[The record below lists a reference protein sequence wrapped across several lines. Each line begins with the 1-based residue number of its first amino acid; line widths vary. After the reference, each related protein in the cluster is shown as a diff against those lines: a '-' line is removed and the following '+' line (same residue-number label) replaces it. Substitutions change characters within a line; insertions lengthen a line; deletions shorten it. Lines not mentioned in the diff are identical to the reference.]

1 MEGVTI
7 EYPVN
12 PKECHDYSLI
22 ELAECTFSVCVCVWA
37 FDCVCFYLC
46 VCVSL
51 RFRYLAFL
59 H

>member
-1 MEGVTI
+1 VEGVTI

-22 ELAECTFSVCVCVWA
+22 ELAECTFSVCVCV
-37 FDCVCFYLC
+37 CFYLC